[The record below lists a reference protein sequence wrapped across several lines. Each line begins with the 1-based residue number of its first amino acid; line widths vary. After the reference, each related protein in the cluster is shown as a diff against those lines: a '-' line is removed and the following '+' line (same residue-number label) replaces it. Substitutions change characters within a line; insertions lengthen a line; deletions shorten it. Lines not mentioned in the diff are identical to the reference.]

1 MKLQV
6 ADLNSHYGPAHILF
20 DVALE
25 VGEGE
30 VVALLGRNGAGKST
44 TFRSIVGLVE
54 HRTGRIVFEGK
65 DVSREPT
72 HAIVRRGLGYVPEER
87 RIFTDL
93 TVDENLEVGRQPMR
107 PNAPHWTREKLFT
120 LFPNLGE
127 MRNRPGGR
135 MSGGEQQ
142 MLTIARTLMGNPSLV
157 LLDEPSE
164 GLSPKIVEQ
173 MVEAILTMKQE
184 GVSIVVSEQN
194 LHFAR
199 LISDRAYI
207 IERGRICYSRH
218 HGRTRRAAGYPRH
231 ASGAVTGAGNA
242 HDQECFAETSRKP
255 ARPPYVLDEQVGF
268 ILRQVW
274 QRHATIFASEIGIN
288 LTPTQW
294 AALAKLT
301 ETGPCSQNLLGR
313 LTAMDVAT
321 IKGVIDR
328 LTARGLTE
336 TSPDPEDGRRL
347 LVSLTRAGQ
356 QMAEKA
362 APNALAITRETLAPL
377 DAKERETLVALLSK
391 LR

>member
-1 MKLQV
+1 
-6 ADLNSHYGPAHILF
+6 
-20 DVALE
+20 
-25 VGEGE
+25 
-30 VVALLGRNGAGKST
+30 
-44 TFRSIVGLVE
+44 
-54 HRTGRIVFEGK
+54 
-65 DVSREPT
+65 
-72 HAIVRRGLGYVPEER
+72 
-87 RIFTDL
+87 L
-93 TVDENLEVGRQPMR
+93 TVEENLEVGRQPQR
-107 PNAPHWTREKLFT
+107 ANAPHWTREKLFT

-173 MVEAILTMKQE
+173 MVDAILTMKKE

-207 IERGRICYSRH
+207 IERGKICFRRH
-218 HGRTRRAAGYPRH
+218 DGRTRPASGYPRR
-231 ASGAVTGAGNA
+231 ASVAVSERAGDLMA
-242 HDQECFAETSRKP
+242 SSAPLKKTASLKKSVKP
-255 ARPPYVLDEQVGF
+255 ARPSYILDEQIGF

-274 QRHATIFASEIGIN
+274 QRHATIFAREIGIN

-294 AALAKLT
+294 AALAKLN
-301 ETGPCSQNLLGR
+301 ETGPCSQNQLGR
-313 LTAMDVAT
+313 LTSMDVAT

-328 LTARGLTE
+328 LSARGLTE
-336 TSPDPEDGRRL
+336 TSADPDDGRRL

-356 QMAEKA
+356 QLAEKV
-362 APNALAITRETLAPL
+362 APNALLISKETLAPL
-377 DAKERETLVALLSK
+377 DARERETLFALLNK